1 MNVGVIVAA
10 VLILAA
16 YLLTSIRIIPAHQRA
31 VIFRLGRIQPQ
42 PKGPGI
48 FMIFVPTD
56 RVVRISLAE
65 QKIEIPA
72 QDVVTRDELTRR
84 VAAEVVFRVL
94 DPIRALTES
103 VDYRQSIVTLA
114 SAELST
120 ACRQVDADELGAKT
134 ATIGAGV
141 KKAMDDA
148 ASRLG
153 VYVPQVN
160 VIEA

>member
-1 MNVGVIVAA
+1 
-10 VLILAA
+10 
-16 YLLTSIRIIPAHQRA
+16 
-31 VIFRLGRIQPQ
+31 
-42 PKGPGI
+42 
-48 FMIFVPTD
+48 MIFVPID

-94 DPIRALTES
+94 DPVRALTES
-103 VDYRQSIVTLA
+103 ADYQQQILQLA
-114 SAELST
+114 SVALLP
-120 ACRQVDADELGAKT
+120 ACRQVDADEIGAKT

-141 KKAMDDA
+141 KQAMDDA

-153 VYVPQVN
+153 VYILQVN